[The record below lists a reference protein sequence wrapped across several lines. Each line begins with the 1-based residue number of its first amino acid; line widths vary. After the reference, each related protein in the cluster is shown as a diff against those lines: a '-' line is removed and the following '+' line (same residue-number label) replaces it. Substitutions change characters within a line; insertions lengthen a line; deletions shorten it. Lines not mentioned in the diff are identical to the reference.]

1 MFPSF
6 PPLSSFQAPWPQLPG
21 TLLRPTRNHFHFLH
35 WSFKSHPE
43 INPTPHSLPPPQDVS
58 FSSATL
64 FFACQQQF
72 NPKRA
77 KCAHWLAGRKVVRNS
92 NPTIREVQPAPLT
105 SRLPK
110 KCTTANSPL
119 GTDSRTQLPPLNPTS
134 SLPTEAPWKPL
145 N

>member
-21 TLLRPTRNHFHFLH
+21 TLLRPTRNYFHLH
-35 WSFKSHPE
+35 RSFKSHPQ
-43 INPTPHSLPPPQDVS
+43 INLNPPFSSFPSRRVY

-64 FFACQQQF
+64 FWLVQQQF

-77 KCAHWLAGRKVVRNS
+77 KCAHWLAGKKVVRNS

-119 GTDSRTQLPPLNPTS
+119 GTDSWTQLPPLNQTR
-134 SLPTEAPWKPL
+134 LPTEAPWKPL